1 MGGSL
6 TVTNSSGGGSKDNRN
21 DKGGGTNNEGGRK
34 NAGNTAIMIGRRHK
48 ASRRRSGETR
58 LRESQS
64 LNRISEVQEDNTH
77 TLVISTTVVATTPKV
92 KGIGARILQGLSMSA
107 RKHSQEESGK
117 SSQHVSRKDTVKS
130 LEPEAPKLAP
140 GDKKKLRILGKYF
153 QVSAFLFTRE
163 KK

>member
-6 TVTNSSGGGSKDNRN
+6 TVTSHSTGGGGSNDNNRN
-21 DKGGGTNNEGGRK
+21 DKGGGTKEGGRK
-34 NAGNTAIMIGRRHK
+34 NAGNAAIMIGRRHK

-107 RKHSQEESGK
+107 RKHSQEEGK
-117 SSQHVSRKDTVKS
+117 SSQHVSRKDTMKS

-153 QVSAFLFTRE
+153 QVNKPLI
-163 KK
+163 